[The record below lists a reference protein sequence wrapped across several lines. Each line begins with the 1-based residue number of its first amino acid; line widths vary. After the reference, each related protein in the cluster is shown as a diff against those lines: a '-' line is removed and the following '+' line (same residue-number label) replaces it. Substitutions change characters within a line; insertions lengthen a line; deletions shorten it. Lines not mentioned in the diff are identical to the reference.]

1 MYMVVAYMSFCTIG
15 HVRHVEH
22 VRGLIIDEVARAAP
36 SATPAGGT
44 PQGPGKKQLLRWF
57 YGLWVPWANPQHV
70 VSTVDTRYI
79 DLHMFSRAHVV
90 ARVECHAEI
99 VNPS

>member
-36 SATPAGGT
+36 SATPAGT
-44 PQGPGKKQLLRWF
+44 PQGPGKNKLLRWF
-57 YGLWVPWANPQHV
+57 VVVPLGHPLTCCLNSGREV
-70 VSTVDTRYI
+70 Y
-79 DLHMFSRAHVV
+79 
-90 ARVECHAEI
+90 
-99 VNPS
+99 